1 VAAVIDLIVVGVLLF
16 AVYVAW
22 VFLRFGMGPWDFRF
36 PAPSVIFST
45 LGFTVVTL
53 VYLAGCW
60 TLSGRTVGAAL
71 MGVKVVAADT
81 TVLRPLPASLRAVA
95 CVLFPIGLVWVAV
108 DPDRRSA
115 QDILLRTRVVYAD

>member
-1 VAAVIDLIVVGVLLF
+1 MIDLIVVGVLLF

-53 VYLAGCW
+53 ASRSVEMSPLEIDWITSRWNTSRLARLPVFSASSSSAREA
-60 TLSGRTVGAAL
+60 LSPRYDV
-71 MGVKVVAADT
+71 
-81 TVLRPLPASLRAVA
+81 
-95 CVLFPIGLVWVAV
+95 
-108 DPDRRSA
+108 RSA
-115 QDILLRTRVVYAD
+115 TA